1 MYSITKMSLYIYT
14 ENTDLKQMLID
25 QVQKHRWTDSGFD
38 IPMLAQMVNLTKYEY
53 SFQLGVSLA
62 ATRGDVPMPCLM
74 LPRSSIYKTPFR
86 LANSI
91 GLIDAGYRGE
101 CQAKVDIIHDPA
113 KMMYDLE
120 HSYSILPSGTRMF
133 QICQHDFLPWERIMQ
148 VDELPASHDNRGT
161 GGFGSTDNSTMNN
174 SSLPYTEVGPNVG
187 RGY

>member
-1 MYSITKMSLYIYT
+1 MTLYIRAHNPKVSELISRQI
-14 ENTDLKQMLID
+14 EN
-25 QVQKHRWTDSGFD
+25 HRLTDSGFD

-113 KMMYDLE
+113 KMMYDYE
-120 HSYSILPSGTRMF
+120 NSYSVIPNGTRYF
-133 QICQHDFLPWERIMQ
+133 QICQHNFLPWEK
-148 VDELPASHDNRGT
+148 VVLVEELPAAPDNRGV
-161 GGFGSTDNSTMNN
+161 GGFGSTS
-174 SSLPYTEVGPNVG
+174 
-187 RGY
+187 